1 MTKKVTISSDDMTG
15 RQWSVFLVELNLMK
29 QHWARFATIQIDTP
43 GLIKSYDGVSES
55 IMKKKK
61 NEICYYS
68 FTQYDGSRRAKTKN
82 KWA

>member
-29 QHWARFATIQIDTP
+29 QHWSRFATVKIEAP
-43 GLIKSYDGVSES
+43 GLKKLYDGVNES

-61 NEICYYS
+61 NEIGYYS
-68 FTQYDGSRRAKTKN
+68 FA
-82 KWA
+82 